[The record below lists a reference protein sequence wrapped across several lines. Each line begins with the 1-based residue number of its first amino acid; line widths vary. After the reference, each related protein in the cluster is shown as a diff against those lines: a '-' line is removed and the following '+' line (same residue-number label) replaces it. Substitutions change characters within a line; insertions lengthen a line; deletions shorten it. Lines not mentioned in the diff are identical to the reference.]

1 MKFKVF
7 CVYDS
12 KMEEFGVPMF
22 LRSRGECLRAFT
34 DVVKDSSSPMSKH
47 PADYTLFE
55 IGDYDAESASFVC
68 YDAKVN
74 LGMAIDFVKDRPPE
88 IVKQELMSAHRAPN
102 RKARRGVKKLNKSG
116 LRSISPN

>member
-22 LRSRGECLRAFT
+22 LRSRGECLRAFS
-34 DVVKDSSSPMSKH
+34 DVVKSPESPMHKH

-55 IGDYDAESASFVC
+55 VGDWDAEKGTFTQ
-68 YDAKVN
+68 YDAKVSMG
-74 LGMAIDFVKDRPPE
+74 LALDFVSGRPNAEVKSE
-88 IVKQELMSAHRAPN
+88 IQKPHIN
-102 RKARRGVKKLNKSG
+102 KKSK
-116 LRSISPN
+116 LRSVERSM